1 MSQPQAQQPIFTTRG
16 KQPLIAIPIKEN
28 GEDVVYYFNSEEQA
42 DKAFPSTKEDI
53 QEVLDLAGAWKELD
67 SEDGPD
73 PLDELD
79 RIRHESK
86 PTPPFKP

>member
-1 MSQPQAQQPIFTTRG
+1 MSQPQTNQPIFTTRG
-16 KQPLIAIPIKEN
+16 NQPLIAIPVEEN
-28 GEDVVYYFNSEEQA
+28 GETVTYYFNSFEEA
-42 DKAFPSTKEDI
+42 DKAFPSTDESI

-67 SEDGPD
+67 TEDGPD

-86 PTPPFKP
+86 PTPLFKP